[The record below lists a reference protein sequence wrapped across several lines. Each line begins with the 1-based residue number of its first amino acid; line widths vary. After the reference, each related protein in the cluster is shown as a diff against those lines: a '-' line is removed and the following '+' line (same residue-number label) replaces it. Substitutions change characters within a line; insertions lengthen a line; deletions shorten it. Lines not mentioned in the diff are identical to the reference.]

1 MMIERS
7 RVIPVEIG
15 DELKK
20 SMLDYSMSTL
30 VNRALPDVRDGMK
43 PSQRRILVAMNDLG
57 LGANRQHRKC
67 AHIAGHAS
75 GNYHPHGEDIVYP
88 TLVHLAQDFKL
99 RYPLVDGQGNFG
111 SIDGYP
117 PAAMRYTEARMAGPG
132 HEMLNDLEKETVDYR
147 PNYDERLE
155 EPQVLPSAFPNMI
168 CNGAVGIATTMATA
182 IPPHNLQEVAD
193 GLVALIDNP
202 ELDIVELTEYIKAP
216 DFPTGGIIYGMGG
229 VLDAY
234 TTGRG
239 HLKIRAK
246 ADIEEDKTGRETII
260 ITEIPYMVN
269 KTTLLEKMAD
279 LVREKRIEGI
289 SNIQDESD
297 RDGLRIVVE
306 LKRDVVGDVI
316 LNQLYKHTQLETTF
330 AANMVALVNGRPQ
343 QVTLKH
349 MLQCYIDHRHDVVK
363 RRTEYELRVAEDR
376 AHILEGLILAQDN
389 IDEVIRII
397 RGSKDTNEARR
408 ALTQLKLSRGQLQST
423 EEQHQLSERQVQAIL
438 SMTLQRLTNMEQQK
452 IEAEHR
458 ELTQEIERLRSI
470 LDNRELR
477 MKIVKDELGV
487 MREKYGDERR
497 SEIVFAA
504 SEFSIEDLIHEEDMV
519 ITISHN
525 GYIKRIPVSTYR
537 AQNRGGRGITGMRTK
552 DEDFVESLFVASTH
566 SYILVLTDRGH
577 CVWLKVHEIPRG
589 TRQARGRPIVNV
601 VDIPYGHKVAEVVP
615 VRGAVSNCASSS
627 FDEDRYLLS
636 ITRKGLTKK
645 TALSA
650 YSRPRKGGII
660 AMNVREDDQ
669 LIKAAITGGD
679 DRIVI
684 ATKHGQAVYFE
695 ENKVRAMG
703 RNSQGVRG
711 VSLQGDDVVVGMVV
725 VKPEEV
731 EQSHLLSICA
741 NGYGKRSPISEYR
754 LTNRGGKGVINI
766 KTTDRNGPVVSVM
779 GVTEDS
785 RDDMV
790 IVTQNG
796 ILIRQK
802 VADVSVIGRN
812 TQGVRLINPDDGDQ
826 VIDVA
831 QVINQDEEEEGETAM
846 DATSEEVS
854 ETGEENTAEENGT
867 MKALW
872 REVQKRAG
880 WK

>member
-132 HEMLNDLEKETVDYR
+132 QEMLNDLEKETVDYR

-182 IPPHNLQEVAD
+182 IPPHNLGEVVD

-216 DFPTGGIIYGMGG
+216 DFPTGGIIYGMSG

-234 TTGRG
+234 QTGRG
-239 HLKIRAK
+239 LLRIRAK
-246 ADIEEDKTGRETII
+246 ADIEEDKSGRETII

-330 AANMVALVNGRPQ
+330 GANMVALVNGRPQ

-408 ALTQLKLSRGQLQST
+408 ALTQIELELAGDQDTLAVEKTPIIRTPGTGHSVHDIAAID
-423 EEQHQLSERQVQAIL
+423 QHGA
-438 SMTLQRLTNMEQQK
+438 
-452 IEAEHR
+452 
-458 ELTQEIERLRSI
+458 
-470 LDNRELR
+470 
-477 MKIVKDELGV
+477 
-487 MREKYGDERR
+487 
-497 SEIVFAA
+497 
-504 SEFSIEDLIHEEDMV
+504 
-519 ITISHN
+519 
-525 GYIKRIPVSTYR
+525 
-537 AQNRGGRGITGMRTK
+537 TK
-552 DEDFVESLFVASTH
+552 D
-566 SYILVLTDRGH
+566 R
-577 CVWLKVHEIPRG
+577 R
-589 TRQARGRPIVNV
+589 
-601 VDIPYGHKVAEVVP
+601 
-615 VRGAVSNCASSS
+615 
-627 FDEDRYLLS
+627 
-636 ITRKGLTKK
+636 
-645 TALSA
+645 
-650 YSRPRKGGII
+650 
-660 AMNVREDDQ
+660 
-669 LIKAAITGGD
+669 
-679 DRIVI
+679 
-684 ATKHGQAVYFE
+684 
-695 ENKVRAMG
+695 
-703 RNSQGVRG
+703 
-711 VSLQGDDVVVGMVV
+711 
-725 VKPEEV
+725 
-731 EQSHLLSICA
+731 
-741 NGYGKRSPISEYR
+741 
-754 LTNRGGKGVINI
+754 
-766 KTTDRNGPVVSVM
+766 
-779 GVTEDS
+779 
-785 RDDMV
+785 
-790 IVTQNG
+790 
-796 ILIRQK
+796 
-802 VADVSVIGRN
+802 
-812 TQGVRLINPDDGDQ
+812 
-826 VIDVA
+826 
-831 QVINQDEEEEGETAM
+831 
-846 DATSEEVS
+846 
-854 ETGEENTAEENGT
+854 
-867 MKALW
+867 
-872 REVQKRAG
+872 
-880 WK
+880 

>member
-132 HEMLNDLEKETVDYR
+132 QEMLNDLEKETVDYR

-202 ELDIVELTEYIKAP
+202 ELDIAELMEYIKAP
-216 DFPTGGIIYGMGG
+216 DFPTGGIIYGIGG

-234 TTGRG
+234 QTGRG
-239 HLKIRAK
+239 HLRIRAK

-316 LNQLYKHTQLETTF
+316 LNQLYKNTQLESTF

-376 AHILEGLILAQDN
+376 AHILEGLIIAQDN

-397 RGSKDTNEARR
+397 RGSADPNEARR
-408 ALTQLKLSRGQLQST
+408 ALTAQL
-423 EEQHQLSERQVQAIL
+423 ELSERQTQAIL

-452 IEAEHR
+452 IEDEYSD
-458 ELTQEIERLRSI
+458 LVQEIERLRSI
-470 LDNRELR
+470 LDNRESR
-477 MKIVKDELGV
+477 MQIVKDELGV
-487 MREKYGDERR
+487 MREKYGDDRR

-601 VDIPYGHKVAEVVP
+601 VDIPFGHKVAEVVP
-615 VRGAVSNCASSS
+615 VRE

-636 ITRKGLTKK
+636 ITQKGLTKK

-669 LIKAAITGGD
+669 LIKAAVTGGD
-679 DRIVI
+679 DQVII
-684 ATKHGQAVYFE
+684 ATKNGQAVYFD

-725 VKPEEV
+725 VRPEEL
-731 EQSHLLSICA
+731 EQSHLLTVCA
-741 NGYGKRSPISEYR
+741 NGYGKRTPVSDYR
-754 LTNRGGKGVINI
+754 LTNRGVKGVINI
-766 KTTDRNGPVVSVM
+766 KTTDRNGPVVSMM

-802 VADVSVIGRN
+802 VAEVSVIGRN
-812 TQGVRLINPDDGDQ
+812 AQGVRLINPDDGDQ

-831 QVINQDEEEEGETAM
+831 QVVNQDEEEEGETAM

-854 ETGEENTAEENGT
+854 ETGDENTAEENGT

-872 REVQKRAG
+872 REVQKRTG

>member
-182 IPPHNLQEVAD
+182 IPPHNLQEVVD

-216 DFPTGGIIYGMGG
+216 DFPTGGIIYGMSG

-234 TTGRG
+234 QTGRG
-239 HLKIRAK
+239 HLRIRAK

-316 LNQLYKHTQLETTF
+316 LNQLYKHTQLESTF
-330 AANMVALVNGRPQ
+330 GANMVALVNGRPQ

-376 AHILEGLILAQDN
+376 AHILEGLIIAQAN
-389 IDEVIRII
+389 IDEVILII
-397 RGSKDTNEARR
+397 RGSKDPNEARH
-408 ALTQLKLSRGQLQST
+408 ALTAQL
-423 EEQHQLSERQVQAIL
+423 ELSERQTQAIL

-452 IEAEHR
+452 IEDEYS

-470 LDNRELR
+470 LDNRESR
-477 MKIVKDELGV
+477 MQIVKDELGV

-504 SEFSIEDLIHEEDMV
+504 SEFSIEDLIREEDMV

-615 VRGAVSNCASSS
+615 VRE
-627 FDEDRYLLS
+627 FDEDHYLLS
-636 ITRKGLTKK
+636 ITRNGLTKK

-660 AMNVREDDQ
+660 AMNVLEDDQ

-679 DRIVI
+679 DRVII

-725 VKPEEV
+725 VRPEEV
-731 EQSHLLSICA
+731 EQSHLLTVCA
-741 NGYGKRSPISEYR
+741 NGYGKRTPVSEYR

-831 QVINQDEEEEGETAM
+831 QVSQDEEEGETAV

-854 ETGEENTAEENGT
+854 ENGEESRAEGNGK

-872 REVQKRAG
+872 REVQKRTG

>member
-1 MMIERS
+1 MLIERS

-132 HEMLNDLEKETVDYR
+132 QEMLNDLEKETVDYR

-155 EPQVLPSAFPNMI
+155 EPQVLPSAFPNMV

-182 IPPHNLQEVAD
+182 IPPHNLGEVVN

-202 ELDIVELTEYIKAP
+202 ELDIVELTEYVKAP

-234 TTGRG
+234 QTGRG
-239 HLKIRAK
+239 HLRIRAK

-316 LNQLYKHTQLETTF
+316 LNQLYKYTQLETTF

-376 AHILEGLILAQDN
+376 AHILEGLIIAQDN

-397 RGSKDTNEARR
+397 RGSTDPNEARR
-408 ALTQLKLSRGQLQST
+408 GLTTQL
-423 EEQHQLSERQVQAIL
+423 ELSERQAQAIL

-452 IEAEHR
+452 IEDEYSD
-458 ELTQEIERLRSI
+458 LTQEIERLRSI
-470 LDNRELR
+470 LDNRESR
-477 MKIVKDELGV
+477 MQIVKDELGV
-487 MREKYGDERR
+487 MREKYGDDRR
-497 SEIVFAA
+497 SEIVLAA
-504 SEFSIEDLIHEEDMV
+504 TEFSIEDLIREEDMV

-615 VRGAVSNCASSS
+615 VRE
-627 FDEDRYLLS
+627 FDEDHYLLS

-660 AMNVREDDQ
+660 AMNVLEDDQ

-679 DRIVI
+679 DQVII

-725 VKPEEV
+725 VNPEDV
-731 EQSHLLSICA
+731 EQSHLLTVCA
-741 NGYGKRSPISEYR
+741 NGYGKRSPISDYR

-812 TQGVRLINPDDGDQ
+812 TQGVRLINPDEGDQ

-831 QVINQDEEEEGETAM
+831 QVINQDEEEESETAM

-854 ETGEENTAEENGT
+854 ESEDENTAEENGT
-867 MKALW
+867 MKTLW
-872 REVQKRAG
+872 REVQKRTG

>member
-1 MMIERS
+1 MCPGLDKCNGEDETMMERS

-67 AHIAGHAS
+67 AHIAGHTS

-132 HEMLNDLEKETVDYR
+132 QEMLNDIDKETVDYR
-147 PNYDERLE
+147 PNYDERLQ
-155 EPQVLPSAFPNMI
+155 EPVFLPSAFPNMV

-182 IPPHNLQEVAD
+182 IPPHNLREVVDA
-193 GLVALIDNP
+193 LVALIDNS
-202 ELDIVELTEYIKAP
+202 ELDVDGLMAYIKAP
-216 DFPTGGIIYGMGG
+216 DFPTGGIIYGLSG

-234 TTGRG
+234 RTGRG
-239 HLKIRAK
+239 HLRIRAK
-246 ADIEEDKTGRETII
+246 AAVEEDKGGRETII

-269 KTTLLEKMAD
+269 KTTMLEKMAD
-279 LVREKRIEGI
+279 MVREKRIEGI

-306 LKRDVVGDVI
+306 LKRDAVGDVV
-316 LNQLYKHTQLETTF
+316 LNQLYKNTQLESTF

-343 QVTLKH
+343 QVNLKQ
-349 MLQCYIDHRHDVVK
+349 MLRCYVDHRHEVVK

-376 AHILEGLILAQDN
+376 AHILAGLKVALDN
-389 IDEVIRII
+389 IAEVVLII
-397 RGSKDTNEARR
+397 RGSRDPNNARR
-408 ALTQLKLSRGQLQST
+408 LLRTQLDLSD
-423 EEQHQLSERQVQAIL
+423 RQARAIL
-438 SMTLQRLTNMEQQK
+438 AMTLQRLTNLEQQK
-452 IEAEHR
+452 IEDEYAA
-458 ELTQEIERLRSI
+458 LMKEIDRLRGI
-470 LDNRELR
+470 LDSREWR
-477 MKIVKDELGV
+477 MKIVKEELGV
-487 MREKYGDERR
+487 MREKYGDDRR
-497 SEIVFAA
+497 SETVMSAH
-504 SEFSIEDLIHEEDMV
+504 EFNIEDLIAEEDMV
-519 ITISHN
+519 ITISHS
-525 GYIKRIPVSTYR
+525 GYIKRMPVSTYR

-566 SYILVLTDRGH
+566 SYVLVLTDRGH
-577 CVWLKVHEIPRG
+577 CVWLKVHEIPQG

-601 VDIPYGHKVAEVVP
+601 VEIPEGHKVAEVVP
-615 VRGAVSNCASSS
+615 VRE
-627 FDEDRYLLS
+627 FDEDHYLLS
-636 ITRKGLTKK
+636 VTRKGQVKK

-650 YSRPRKGGII
+650 YGRPRKGGII
-660 AMNVREDDQ
+660 AMNVQEDDQ
-669 LIKAAITGGD
+669 LIKAAITSGND
-679 DRIVI
+679 EVII
-684 ATKHGQAVYFE
+684 ATKRGQAVRFE

-703 RNSQGVRG
+703 RNSRGVRG

-725 VKPEEV
+725 VQAEEV
-731 EQSHLLSICA
+731 LLTVCA
-741 NGYGKRSPISEYR
+741 HGYGKRTPVSDYR

-779 GVTEDS
+779 RVK
-785 RDDMV
+785 DDDDVV

-796 ILIRQK
+796 ILIRQE
-802 VADVSVIGRN
+802 VEGVSVIGRN
-812 TQGVRLINPDDGDQ
+812 TQGVRLINLDEGDQ
-826 VIDVA
+826 VIGVA
-831 QVINQDEEEEGETAM
+831 LVVNQDEAEKDQADDETAI
-846 DATSEEVS
+846 DERTPSTVS
-854 ETGEENTAEENGT
+854 GNGCHDL
-867 MKALW
+867 A
-872 REVQKRAG
+872 
-880 WK
+880 

>member
-99 RYPLVDGQGNFG
+99 RYPLIDGQGNFG

-132 HEMLNDLEKETVDYR
+132 QEMLNDLEKETVDYR

-155 EPQVLPSAFPNMI
+155 EPKVLPSAFPNMV

-182 IPPHNLQEVAD
+182 IPPHNLQEVVD

-202 ELDIVELTEYIKAP
+202 ELDIAELMEYIKAP
-216 DFPTGGIIYGMGG
+216 DFPTGGTIYGIGG

-234 TTGRG
+234 QTGRG

-316 LNQLYKHTQLETTF
+316 LNQLYKNTQLETTF

-349 MLQCYIDHRHDVVK
+349 MLQCYIDHRHDVIK

-376 AHILEGLILAQDN
+376 AHILEGLIIAQAN

-397 RGSKDTNEARR
+397 RHSKDTNEARR
-408 ALTQLKLSRGQLQST
+408 ALMTQLELSAPQS
-423 EEQHQLSERQVQAIL
+423 ESALELRQSDAPLRLSERQVQAIL
-438 SMTLQRLTNMEQQK
+438 SLTLQRLTNMEQQK
-452 IEAEHR
+452 IEDEYSD
-458 ELTQEIERLRSI
+458 LTQEIERLRSI

-537 AQNRGGRGITGMRTK
+537 AQNRGGRGITGMGTK

-615 VRGAVSNCASSS
+615 VRE

-669 LIKAAITGGD
+669 LIKAAVTGGD
-679 DRIVI
+679 DRVII

-725 VKPEEV
+725 VKPEDV
-731 EQSHLLSICA
+731 ELSHLLSICA

-831 QVINQDEEEEGETAM
+831 QVIQDEEEEVETAV

-854 ETGEENTAEENGT
+854 ETGEENKAEENGT
-867 MKALW
+867 MKTLW
-872 REVQKRAG
+872 REVQKRTG

>member
-132 HEMLNDLEKETVDYR
+132 QEMLNDLEKETVDYR

-182 IPPHNLQEVAD
+182 IPPHNLGEVAD

-202 ELDIVELTEYIKAP
+202 ELDIAELMEYIKAP
-216 DFPTGGIIYGMGG
+216 DFPTGGIIYGIGG

-234 TTGRG
+234 QTGRG
-239 HLKIRAK
+239 HLRIRAK

-316 LNQLYKHTQLETTF
+316 LNQLYKHTQLESTF

-452 IEAEHR
+452 IEAEHD

-470 LDNRELR
+470 LDNRESR
-477 MKIVKDELGV
+477 MQIVKDELGV

-615 VRGAVSNCASSS
+615 VRE

-636 ITRKGLTKK
+636 ITQKGLTKK

-660 AMNVREDDQ
+660 AMNVLEDDQ
-669 LIKAAITGGD
+669 LIKAAITGGN
-679 DRIVI
+679 DRVII
-684 ATKHGQAVYFE
+684 ATKRGQAVYFE

-725 VKPEEV
+725 VKPENV

-779 GVTEDS
+779 GVMEDS

-812 TQGVRLINPDDGDQ
+812 TQGVRLINPDEGDQ

-831 QVINQDEEEEGETAM
+831 QVSQDEEEEVETAV

-854 ETGEENTAEENGT
+854 ESGDENTAEENGK

-872 REVQKRAG
+872 HEVQRRAG

>member
-1 MMIERS
+1 MCPGLNKCNGEDETMMERL

-67 AHIAGHAS
+67 AHIAGHTS

-132 HEMLNDLEKETVDYR
+132 QDMLNDIDKETVDYR
-147 PNYDERLE
+147 PNYDERLQ
-155 EPQVLPSAFPNMI
+155 EPVFLPSAFPNMV

-182 IPPHNLQEVAD
+182 IPPHNLREVVDA
-193 GLVALIDNP
+193 LMALIDNP
-202 ELDIVELTEYIKAP
+202 ELDVDGVMAYIKAP
-216 DFPTGGIIYGMGG
+216 DFPTGGIIYGLSG

-234 TTGRG
+234 RTGRG
-239 HLKIRAK
+239 HLRIRAK
-246 ADIEEDKTGRETII
+246 AAVEEDKGGRETII

-269 KTTLLEKMAD
+269 KTTMLEKMAD
-279 LVREKRIEGI
+279 MVREKRIEGI

-306 LKRDVVGDVI
+306 LKRDAVGDVV
-316 LNQLYKHTQLETTF
+316 LNQLYKNTQLESTF

-343 QVTLKH
+343 QVTLKQ
-349 MLQCYIDHRHDVVK
+349 MLQCYVDHRHEVVK

-376 AHILEGLILAQDN
+376 AHILAGLKVALDN
-389 IDEVIRII
+389 IAEVVLII
-397 RGSKDTNEARR
+397 RGSRDPNNARR
-408 ALTQLKLSRGQLQST
+408 LLRTQLDLSD
-423 EEQHQLSERQVQAIL
+423 RQARAIL
-438 SMTLQRLTNMEQQK
+438 AMTLQRLTNLEQKK
-452 IEAEHR
+452 IEDEYAA
-458 ELTQEIERLRSI
+458 LMKEIERLRGI
-470 LDNRELR
+470 LDSREWR
-477 MKIVKDELGV
+477 MKIVKEELGV
-487 MREKYGDERR
+487 MREKYGDDRR
-497 SEIVFAA
+497 SETVMSAH
-504 SEFSIEDLIHEEDMV
+504 EFNIEDLIAEEDMV
-519 ITISHN
+519 ITISHS
-525 GYIKRIPVSTYR
+525 GYIKRMPVSTYR

-566 SYILVLTDRGH
+566 SYVLVLTDRGH

-601 VDIPYGHKVAEVVP
+601 VEIPEGHKVAEVVP
-615 VRGAVSNCASSS
+615 VREFA
-627 FDEDRYLLS
+627 EDHYLLS
-636 ITRKGLTKK
+636 ATQKGQVKK

-650 YSRPRKGGII
+650 YGRPRKGGII
-660 AMNVREDDQ
+660 AMNVQEDDQ
-669 LIKAAITGGD
+669 LIKAAITSGND
-679 DRIVI
+679 EVII
-684 ATKHGQAVYFE
+684 ATKRGQAVRFE

-703 RNSQGVRG
+703 RNSRGVRG

-725 VKPEEV
+725 VQAEEV
-731 EQSHLLSICA
+731 LLTVCA
-741 NGYGKRSPISEYR
+741 HGYGKRTPVSDYR

-779 GVTEDS
+779 RVK
-785 RDDMV
+785 DDDDVV

-796 ILIRQK
+796 ILIRQEIEG
-802 VADVSVIGRN
+802 VSVIGRN
-812 TQGVRLINPDDGDQ
+812 TQGVRLINLDEGDQ
-826 VIDVA
+826 VIGVA
-831 QVINQDEEEEGETAM
+831 LVVNQDEAEKDQAGGETAI
-846 DATSEEVS
+846 DERTPSTVS
-854 ETGEENTAEENGT
+854 GNGRHDL
-867 MKALW
+867 A
-872 REVQKRAG
+872 
-880 WK
+880 

>member
-1 MMIERS
+1 MCPGLDKCNGEDETMMIERS

-67 AHIAGHAS
+67 AHIAGHTS

-132 HEMLNDLEKETVDYR
+132 QEMLNDIDKETVDYR
-147 PNYDERLE
+147 PNYDERLQ
-155 EPQVLPSAFPNMI
+155 EPVFLPSAFPNMV

-182 IPPHNLQEVAD
+182 IPPHNLREVVDA
-193 GLVALIDNP
+193 LVALIDNP
-202 ELDIVELTEYIKAP
+202 ELDVDGLMAYIKAP
-216 DFPTGGIIYGMGG
+216 DFPTGGIIYGLSG

-234 TTGRG
+234 RTGRG
-239 HLKIRAK
+239 HLRIRAK
-246 ADIEEDKTGRETII
+246 AAVEEDKGGRETII

-269 KTTLLEKMAD
+269 KTTMLEKMAD
-279 LVREKRIEGI
+279 MVREKRIEGI

-306 LKRDVVGDVI
+306 LKRDAVGDVV
-316 LNQLYKHTQLETTF
+316 LNQLYKNTQLESTF

-343 QVTLKH
+343 QVNLKQ
-349 MLQCYIDHRHDVVK
+349 MLRCYVDHRHEVVK

-376 AHILEGLILAQDN
+376 AHILAGLKVALDN
-389 IDEVIRII
+389 IAEVVLII
-397 RGSKDTNEARR
+397 RGSRDPNNARR
-408 ALTQLKLSRGQLQST
+408 LLRTQLDLSD
-423 EEQHQLSERQVQAIL
+423 RQARAIL
-438 SMTLQRLTNMEQQK
+438 AMTLQRLTNMEQQK
-452 IEAEHR
+452 IEDEYAA
-458 ELTQEIERLRSI
+458 LMKEIDRLRGI
-470 LDNRELR
+470 LDSREWR
-477 MKIVKDELGV
+477 MKIVKEELGV
-487 MREKYGDERR
+487 MREKYGDDRR
-497 SEIVFAA
+497 SETVMSAH
-504 SEFSIEDLIHEEDMV
+504 EFNIEDLIAEEDMV
-519 ITISHN
+519 ITISHS
-525 GYIKRIPVSTYR
+525 GYIKRMPVSTYR

-566 SYILVLTDRGH
+566 SYVLVLTDRGH
-577 CVWLKVHEIPRG
+577 CVWLKVHEIPQG

-601 VDIPYGHKVAEVVP
+601 VEIPEGHKVAEVVP
-615 VRGAVSNCASSS
+615 VRE
-627 FDEDRYLLS
+627 FDEDHYLLS
-636 ITRKGLTKK
+636 ATQKGQVKK

-650 YSRPRKGGII
+650 YGRPRKGGII
-660 AMNVREDDQ
+660 AMNVQEDDQ
-669 LIKAAITGGD
+669 LIKAAITSGND
-679 DRIVI
+679 EVII
-684 ATKHGQAVYFE
+684 ATKRGQAVRFE

-703 RNSQGVRG
+703 RNSRGVRG

-725 VKPEEV
+725 VQAEEV
-731 EQSHLLSICA
+731 LLTVCA
-741 NGYGKRSPISEYR
+741 HGYGKRTPVSDYR

-779 GVTEDS
+779 PVK
-785 RDDMV
+785 DDDDVV

-796 ILIRQK
+796 ILIRQE
-802 VADVSVIGRN
+802 VEGVSVIGRN
-812 TQGVRLINPDDGDQ
+812 TQGVRLINLDEGDQ
-826 VIDVA
+826 VIGVA
-831 QVINQDEEEEGETAM
+831 LVVNQDE
-846 DATSEEVS
+846 
-854 ETGEENTAEENGT
+854 AEKDQADNGT
-867 MKALW
+867 AIDERTPSTVSGNGRHDL
-872 REVQKRAG
+872 A
-880 WK
+880 

>member
-132 HEMLNDLEKETVDYR
+132 QEMLNDLEKETVDYR

-202 ELDIVELTEYIKAP
+202 ELDIAELMEYIKAP
-216 DFPTGGIIYGMGG
+216 DFPTGGIIYGIGG

-234 TTGRG
+234 QTGRG
-239 HLKIRAK
+239 HLRIRAK

-316 LNQLYKHTQLETTF
+316 LNQLYKHTQLESTF

-376 AHILEGLILAQDN
+376 AHILEGLIIAQDN

-397 RGSKDTNEARR
+397 RGSKDPNEARR
-408 ALTQLKLSRGQLQST
+408 ALTAQL
-423 EEQHQLSERQVQAIL
+423 ELSERQTQAIL

-452 IEAEHR
+452 IEDEYS

-470 LDNRELR
+470 LDNRESR
-477 MKIVKDELGV
+477 MQIVKDELGV

-504 SEFSIEDLIHEEDMV
+504 SEFSIEDLIREEDMV

-615 VRGAVSNCASSS
+615 VRE

-636 ITRKGLTKK
+636 ITRKGQIKK

-660 AMNVREDDQ
+660 AMNVLEDDQ
-669 LIKAAITGGD
+669 LIKAAITGDD
-679 DRIVI
+679 DRVII
-684 ATKHGQAVYFE
+684 ATKRGQAVYF
-695 ENKVRAMG
+695 NADKDKVRAIG

-711 VSLQGDDVVVGMVV
+711 VSLQDDDVVVGMVV

-731 EQSHLLSICA
+731 EQSHLLTICA
-741 NGYGKRSPISEYR
+741 NGYGKRTPVSEYR
-754 LTNRGGKGVINI
+754 LTNRGVKGVINI

-779 GVTEDS
+779 LVTEDS

-812 TQGVRLINPDDGDQ
+812 TQGVRLINPDEGDQ

-831 QVINQDEEEEGETAM
+831 QVSQEEEEEVETAV

-854 ETGEENTAEENGT
+854 KTGDENTAEENGK

-872 REVQKRAG
+872 HEVQRRAG

>member
-132 HEMLNDLEKETVDYR
+132 QEMLNDLEKETVDYR

-155 EPQVLPSAFPNMI
+155 EPKVLPSAFPNMV

-202 ELDIVELTEYIKAP
+202 ELDIAELMEYIKAP
-216 DFPTGGIIYGMGG
+216 DFPTGGIIYGIGG

-234 TTGRG
+234 QTGRG
-239 HLKIRAK
+239 HLRIRAK

-316 LNQLYKHTQLETTF
+316 LNQLYKNTQLESTF

-376 AHILEGLILAQDN
+376 AHILEGLIIAQDN

-397 RGSKDTNEARR
+397 RGSADPNEARR
-408 ALTQLKLSRGQLQST
+408 ALTAQL
-423 EEQHQLSERQVQAIL
+423 ELSERQVQAIL

-452 IEAEHR
+452 IEAEHD

-470 LDNRELR
+470 LDNRESR
-477 MKIVKDELGV
+477 MQIVKDELGV
-487 MREKYGDERR
+487 MREKYGDDRR

-601 VDIPYGHKVAEVVP
+601 VDIPFGHKVAEVVP
-615 VRGAVSNCASSS
+615 VRE

-636 ITRKGLTKK
+636 ITQKGLTKK

-669 LIKAAITGGD
+669 LIKAAVTGGD
-679 DRIVI
+679 DQVII
-684 ATKHGQAVYFE
+684 ATKNGQAVYFD

-725 VKPEEV
+725 VRPEEL
-731 EQSHLLSICA
+731 EQSHLLTVCA
-741 NGYGKRSPISEYR
+741 NGYGKRTPVSDYR
-754 LTNRGGKGVINI
+754 LTNRGVKGVINI
-766 KTTDRNGPVVSVM
+766 KTTDRNGPVVSMM
-779 GVTEDS
+779 GVMEDS

-802 VADVSVIGRN
+802 VAEVSVIGRN
-812 TQGVRLINPDDGDQ
+812 AQGVRLINPDDGDQ

-854 ETGEENTAEENGT
+854 ETGDENTAEENGT

-872 REVQKRAG
+872 REVQKRTG

>member
-1 MMIERS
+1 MIERS

-132 HEMLNDLEKETVDYR
+132 QEMLNDLEKETVDYR

-155 EPQVLPSAFPNMI
+155 EPKVLPSAFPNMV

-202 ELDIVELTEYIKAP
+202 ELDIAELMEYIKAP
-216 DFPTGGIIYGMGG
+216 DFPTGGIIYGIGG

-234 TTGRG
+234 QTGRG
-239 HLKIRAK
+239 HLRIRAK

-316 LNQLYKHTQLETTF
+316 LNQLYKNTQLESTF

-376 AHILEGLILAQDN
+376 AHILEGLIIAQDN

-397 RGSKDTNEARR
+397 RGSADPNEARR
-408 ALTQLKLSRGQLQST
+408 ALTAQL
-423 EEQHQLSERQVQAIL
+423 ELSERQVQAIL

-452 IEAEHR
+452 IEAEHD

-470 LDNRELR
+470 LDNRESR
-477 MKIVKDELGV
+477 MQIVKDELGV
-487 MREKYGDERR
+487 MREKYGDDRR

-601 VDIPYGHKVAEVVP
+601 VDIPFGHKVAEVVP
-615 VRGAVSNCASSS
+615 VRE

-636 ITRKGLTKK
+636 ITQKGLTKK

-669 LIKAAITGGD
+669 LIKAAVTGGD
-679 DRIVI
+679 DQVII
-684 ATKHGQAVYFE
+684 ATKNGQAVYFD

-725 VKPEEV
+725 VRPEEL
-731 EQSHLLSICA
+731 EQSHLLTVCA
-741 NGYGKRSPISEYR
+741 NGYGKRTPVSDYR
-754 LTNRGGKGVINI
+754 LTNRGVKGVINI
-766 KTTDRNGPVVSVM
+766 KTTDRNGPVVSMM
-779 GVTEDS
+779 GVMEDS

-802 VADVSVIGRN
+802 VAEVSVIGRN
-812 TQGVRLINPDDGDQ
+812 AQGVRLINPDDGDQ

-854 ETGEENTAEENGT
+854 ETGDENTAEENGT

-872 REVQKRAG
+872 REVQKRTG

>member
-1 MMIERS
+1 MCPGLNKRNGEDETMMERL

-67 AHIAGHAS
+67 AHIAGHTS

-132 HEMLNDLEKETVDYR
+132 QDMLNDIDKETVDYR
-147 PNYDERLE
+147 PNYDERLQ
-155 EPQVLPSAFPNMI
+155 EPVFLPSAFPNMV

-182 IPPHNLQEVAD
+182 IPPHNLREVVDA
-193 GLVALIDNP
+193 LMALIDNP
-202 ELDIVELTEYIKAP
+202 ELDVDGLMAYIKAP
-216 DFPTGGIIYGMGG
+216 DFPTGGIIYGLSG

-234 TTGRG
+234 RTGRG
-239 HLKIRAK
+239 HLRIRAK
-246 ADIEEDKTGRETII
+246 AAVEEDKGGRETII

-269 KTTLLEKMAD
+269 KTTMLEKMAD
-279 LVREKRIEGI
+279 MVREKRIEGI

-306 LKRDVVGDVI
+306 LKRDAVGDVV
-316 LNQLYKHTQLETTF
+316 LNQLYKNTQLESTF

-343 QVTLKH
+343 QVNLKQ
-349 MLQCYIDHRHDVVK
+349 MLQCYVDHRHEVVK

-376 AHILEGLILAQDN
+376 AHILAGLKVALDN
-389 IDEVIRII
+389 IAEVVLII
-397 RGSKDTNEARR
+397 RGSRDPNNARR
-408 ALTQLKLSRGQLQST
+408 LLRTQLDLSD
-423 EEQHQLSERQVQAIL
+423 RQARAIL
-438 SMTLQRLTNMEQQK
+438 AMTLQRLTNMEQQK
-452 IEAEHR
+452 IEDEYAA
-458 ELTQEIERLRSI
+458 LMKEIERLRGI
-470 LDNRELR
+470 LDSREWR
-477 MKIVKDELGV
+477 MKIVKEELGV
-487 MREKYGDERR
+487 MREKYGDDRR
-497 SEIVFAA
+497 SETVMSAH
-504 SEFSIEDLIHEEDMV
+504 EFNIEDLIAEEDMV
-519 ITISHN
+519 ITISHS
-525 GYIKRIPVSTYR
+525 GYIKRMPVSTYR

-566 SYILVLTDRGH
+566 SYVLVLTDRGH
-577 CVWLKVHEIPRG
+577 CVWLKVHEIPQG

-601 VDIPYGHKVAEVVP
+601 VEIPEGHKVAEVVP
-615 VRGAVSNCASSS
+615 VRE
-627 FDEDRYLLS
+627 FDEDHYLLS
-636 ITRKGLTKK
+636 ATQKGQVKK

-650 YSRPRKGGII
+650 YGRPRKGGII
-660 AMNVREDDQ
+660 AMNVQEDDQ
-669 LIKAAITGGD
+669 LIKAAITSGND
-679 DRIVI
+679 EVII
-684 ATKHGQAVYFE
+684 ATKRGQAVRFE

-703 RNSQGVRG
+703 RNSRGVRG

-725 VKPEEV
+725 VQAEEV
-731 EQSHLLSICA
+731 LLTVCA
-741 NGYGKRSPISEYR
+741 HGYGKRTPVSDYR

-779 GVTEDS
+779 RVK
-785 RDDMV
+785 DDDDVV

-796 ILIRQK
+796 ILIRQEIEG
-802 VADVSVIGRN
+802 VSVIGRN
-812 TQGVRLINPDDGDQ
+812 TQGVRLINLDEGDQ
-826 VIDVA
+826 VIGVA
-831 QVINQDEEEEGETAM
+831 LVVNQDEAEKDQAGGETAI
-846 DATSEEVS
+846 DERTPSTVS
-854 ETGEENTAEENGT
+854 GNGHHDL
-867 MKALW
+867 A
-872 REVQKRAG
+872 
-880 WK
+880 